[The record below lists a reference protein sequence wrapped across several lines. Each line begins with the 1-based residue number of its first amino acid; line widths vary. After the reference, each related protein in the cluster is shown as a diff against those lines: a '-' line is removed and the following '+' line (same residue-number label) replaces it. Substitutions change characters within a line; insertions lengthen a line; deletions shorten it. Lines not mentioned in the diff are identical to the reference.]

1 MQQGWEGYN
10 GRASLDSMCK
20 ALGLDGKP
28 GDIDGSKVWDFVEAG
43 KYQEVMDYNKWDVE
57 QGRKV
62 YKRLTFTS

>member
-1 MQQGWEGYN
+1 
-10 GRASLDSMCK
+10 MCK

-43 KYQEVMDYNKWDVE
+43 KYEEVMTYNKYDVE